1 MAPTLLRGSKPPH
14 LRLLKSSL
22 ETRLSA
28 KGLRQR
34 GMWGTPAFL
43 PDTSDALRGNVP
55 MGHRASLSC
64 IHVGAWLPYGVSSKE
79 PTLKCLSAERS
90 VGQPRL
96 APSFE
101 IFLFEH
107 PSSQH
112 GSSQVVPR
120 LSRSIKIVYMASD
133 RIHPVTETVLD
144 PGDRQAITLVAT

>member
-55 MGHRASLSC
+55 LGTLRLKRTQSVPLLYPH
-64 IHVGAWLPYGVSSKE
+64 GAWAPSRNRKDPDAWACTTRPAILALSYSNRCRRP
-79 PTLKCLSAERS
+79 CLSPSPVACCRFPCCCWVPARVRRPAAFRS
-90 VGQPRL
+90 
-96 APSFE
+96 A
-101 IFLFEH
+101 
-107 PSSQH
+107 
-112 GSSQVVPR
+112 
-120 LSRSIKIVYMASD
+120 K
-133 RIHPVTETVLD
+133 
-144 PGDRQAITLVAT
+144 